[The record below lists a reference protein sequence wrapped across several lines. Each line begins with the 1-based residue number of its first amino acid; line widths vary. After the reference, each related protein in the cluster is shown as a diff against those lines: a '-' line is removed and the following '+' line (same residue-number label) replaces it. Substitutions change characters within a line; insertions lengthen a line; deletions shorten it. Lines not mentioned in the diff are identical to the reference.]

1 MKSVWG
7 SAKFDHSCLATW
19 VYSNSR
25 RGWSVEF
32 WQRDFKP
39 PQSGFAQPLLDFI
52 RALFVFER
60 PLRHFDQGLAN
71 FDRGLLEIRAGLAQ
85 FKATPCANQLIRA
98 AVVKSAVD
106 SIVGG
111 LRTRNVSWAG
121 TTLTN

>member
-32 WQRDFKP
+32 WRRDFKP

-60 PLRHFDQGLAN
+60 PLAAN
-71 FDRGLLEIRAGLAQ
+71 RPGAASILIEGCLKLERALLNLKQPPARI
-85 FKATPCANQLIRA
+85 N
-98 AVVKSAVD
+98 
-106 SIVGG
+106 
-111 LRTRNVSWAG
+111 
-121 TTLTN
+121 

>member
-32 WQRDFKP
+32 WRRDFKP

-60 PLRHFDQGLAN
+60 PLAAFRPGLAN
-71 FDRGLLEIRAGLAQ
+71 FDRGLLEIRAGLSQ

-106 SIVGG
+106 
-111 LRTRNVSWAG
+111 W
-121 TTLTN
+121 